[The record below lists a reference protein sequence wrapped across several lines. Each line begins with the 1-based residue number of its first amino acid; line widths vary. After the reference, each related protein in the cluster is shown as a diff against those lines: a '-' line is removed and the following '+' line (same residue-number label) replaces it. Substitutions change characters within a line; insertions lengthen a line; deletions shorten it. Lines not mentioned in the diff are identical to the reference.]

1 MLFSDA
7 DQRYMAQALALAER
21 GLYGTTPNPRVGCV
35 LVRDG
40 AVLAE
45 GWHARAGGP
54 HAEAAAIAE
63 ASARGVSLRGAT
75 AYVTLEPC
83 NHQGRT
89 PPCARALIEAG
100 VARVVIAMADPN
112 PTASGGMQAL
122 REAGIT
128 VECGLLQAEAEA
140 LNPGFIAR
148 VTRQRPW
155 VRMKIAASLDG
166 RTALADGRSQWITG
180 AAARQDGHQW
190 RARACAILTGIGTV
204 RDDDPQLNVRDVD
217 TTRQPLRVVIDSRL
231 ETPLSARILQGSK
244 TLLLSAIDDPA
255 REAAYAVRGV
265 EVERVP
271 SNAQGKTDLP
281 LVLETLA
288 RRGINELHVEAGAKL
303 NGSLLREGC
312 VDELLIYL
320 APSVIGDTGLGMF
333 ALPPLAELAA
343 QQRLQF
349 TDVRQIGDDL
359 RILARVLRASGNPA
373 SH

>member
-7 DQRYMAQALALAER
+7 DQRHMAQALALAEH

-63 ASARGVSLRGAT
+63 ASGRGVSLRGAT

-166 RTALADGRSQWITG
+166 RTALVDGRSQWITG

-204 RDDDPQLNVRDVD
+204 RDDDPRLNVRDVD

-359 RILARVLRASGNPA
+359 RIRARVLRASGNPA

>member
-7 DQRYMAQALALAER
+7 DQRHMAQALALAER

-63 ASARGVSLRGAT
+63 ASGRGVSLRGAT

-112 PTASGGMQAL
+112 PTASGGMQVL

-166 RTALADGRSQWITG
+166 RTALVDGRSQWITG

-359 RILARVLRASGNPA
+359 RILARVQRTAVGPLSV
-373 SH
+373 

>member
-7 DQRYMAQALALAER
+7 DQRHMAQALALAER

-63 ASARGVSLRGAT
+63 ASARGLSLRGAT

-166 RTALADGRSQWITG
+166 RTALDDGRSQWITG

-312 VDELLIYL
+312 VDELLVYL

>member
-312 VDELLIYL
+312 VDELLVYL

>member
-63 ASARGVSLRGAT
+63 ASARGLSLRGAT

>member
-7 DQRYMAQALALAER
+7 DQRHMAQALALAER

-63 ASARGVSLRGAT
+63 ANARGLNLRGAT

>member
-7 DQRYMAQALALAER
+7 DQRHMAQALALAEH

-63 ASARGVSLRGAT
+63 ASARGLSLRGAT

-166 RTALADGRSQWITG
+166 RTALVDGRSQWITG

-312 VDELLIYL
+312 VDELLVYL

>member
-7 DQRYMAQALALAER
+7 DQRHMAQALALAER

-63 ASARGVSLRGAT
+63 ANARGLNLRGAT

-166 RTALADGRSQWITG
+166 RTALVDGRSQWITG

>member
-7 DQRYMAQALALAER
+7 DQRHMAQALALAER

-54 HAEAAAIAE
+54 HAEAAAIAQ

-359 RILARVLRASGNPA
+359 RIRARVRRASGNPA

>member
-7 DQRYMAQALALAER
+7 DQRHMAQALALAER

-112 PTASGGMQAL
+112 PTASGGMQSL

>member
-7 DQRYMAQALALAER
+7 DQRHMAQALALAER

-63 ASARGVSLRGAT
+63 ANARGLNLRGAT

-359 RILARVLRASGNPA
+359 RIRARVLRASGNPA

>member
-1 MLFSDA
+1 MLFSDV
-7 DQRYMAQALALAER
+7 DQRHMAQALALAER

-63 ASARGVSLRGAT
+63 ASGRGVSLRGAT

-166 RTALADGRSQWITG
+166 RSALVDGRSQWITG

-204 RDDDPQLNVRDVD
+204 RDDDPRLNVRDVD

-359 RILARVLRASGNPA
+359 RIRARVLRASGNPA

>member
-1 MLFSDA
+1 MFSDV
-7 DQRYMAQALALAER
+7 DQRHMAQALALAER

-63 ASARGVSLRGAT
+63 ANARGLNLRGAT

-231 ETPLSARILQGSK
+231 ETPLSAR
-244 TLLLSAIDDPA
+244 
-255 REAAYAVRGV
+255 
-265 EVERVP
+265 
-271 SNAQGKTDLP
+271 
-281 LVLETLA
+281 
-288 RRGINELHVEAGAKL
+288 
-303 NGSLLREGC
+303 
-312 VDELLIYL
+312 
-320 APSVIGDTGLGMF
+320 
-333 ALPPLAELAA
+333 
-343 QQRLQF
+343 
-349 TDVRQIGDDL
+349 
-359 RILARVLRASGNPA
+359 
-373 SH
+373 

>member
-7 DQRYMAQALALAER
+7 DQRHMAQALALAER
-21 GLYGTTPNPRVGCV
+21 GLFGTTPNPRVGCV

-40 AVLAE
+40 VVLAE

-63 ASARGVSLRGAT
+63 ANARGVNLHGAT

-89 PPCARALIEAG
+89 PPCAGALIKAG

-112 PTASGGMQAL
+112 PTAAGGMQAL
-122 REAGIT
+122 REAGIP

-140 LNPGFIAR
+140 LNPGFISR

-231 ETPLSARILQGSK
+231 ETPLQARILQGSK

-281 LVLETLA
+281 LVLEALA

-333 ALPPLAELAA
+333 ALPPLADLAA

-359 RILARVLRASGNPA
+359 RILARVQRTAVGPLSV
-373 SH
+373 

>member
-7 DQRYMAQALALAER
+7 DQRHMAQALALAER

-63 ASARGVSLRGAT
+63 ANARGVNLRGAT

-89 PPCARALIEAG
+89 PPCAGALIEAD
-100 VARVVIAMADPN
+100 VTRVVIAMADPN
-112 PTASGGMQAL
+112 PTAAGGMQAL

-140 LNPGFIAR
+140 LNPGFISR

-359 RILARVLRASGNPA
+359 RIRARVLRASGNPA

>member
-7 DQRYMAQALALAER
+7 DQRHMAQALALAER

-63 ASARGVSLRGAT
+63 ANARGLNLRGAT

-166 RTALADGRSQWITG
+166 RTALVDGRSQWITG

-349 TDVRQIGDDL
+349 NDVSQIGDDL
-359 RILARVLRASGNPA
+359 RIRARVLRASGDPA

>member
-7 DQRYMAQALALAER
+7 DQRHMAQALALAEH

-63 ASARGVSLRGAT
+63 ANARGLNLRGAT

-166 RTALADGRSQWITG
+166 RTALVDGRSQWITG

-359 RILARVLRASGNPA
+359 RIRARVLRASGNPA

>member
-7 DQRYMAQALALAER
+7 DQRHMAQALALAER

-63 ASARGVSLRGAT
+63 ASARGLSLRGAT

-359 RILARVLRASGNPA
+359 RIRARVLRASGNPA

>member
-7 DQRYMAQALALAER
+7 DQRHMAQALALAER

-54 HAEAAAIAE
+54 HAEAAAIAQ

-359 RILARVLRASGNPA
+359 RIRARVLRASGNPA

>member
-7 DQRYMAQALALAER
+7 DQRHMAQALALAER

-63 ASARGVSLRGAT
+63 ASARGLSLRGAT

>member
-7 DQRYMAQALALAER
+7 DQRHMAQALALAER

-63 ASARGVSLRGAT
+63 ANARGLNLRGAT

-349 TDVRQIGDDL
+349 TDVSQIGDDL

>member
-7 DQRYMAQALALAER
+7 DQRHMAQALALAER

-35 LVRDG
+35 LMRDG

-63 ASARGVSLRGAT
+63 ASARGLSLRGAT

>member
-7 DQRYMAQALALAER
+7 DQRHMAQALALAEH

-63 ASARGVSLRGAT
+63 ASARGLSLRGAT

-166 RTALADGRSQWITG
+166 RTALVDGRSQWITG

>member
-7 DQRYMAQALALAER
+7 DQRHMAQALALAER

-63 ASARGVSLRGAT
+63 ANARGLNLRGAT

-349 TDVRQIGDDL
+349 TDVRQFGDDL
-359 RILARVLRASGNPA
+359 RIRARVLRASGNPA

>member
-7 DQRYMAQALALAER
+7 DQRHMAQALALAER

-63 ASARGVSLRGAT
+63 ASARGLSLRGAT

-166 RTALADGRSQWITG
+166 RTALVDGRSQWITG

-359 RILARVLRASGNPA
+359 RIRARVLRASGNPA

>member
-63 ASARGVSLRGAT
+63 ASGRGLSLRGAT

>member
-1 MLFSDA
+1 MLFSDV
-7 DQRYMAQALALAER
+7 DQRHMAQALALAER

-54 HAEAAAIAE
+54 HAEAAAIAQ

-359 RILARVLRASGNPA
+359 RIRARVLRASGNPA

>member
-63 ASARGVSLRGAT
+63 ASARGLSLRGAT

-166 RTALADGRSQWITG
+166 RTALVDGRSQWITG

-312 VDELLIYL
+312 VDELLVYL

>member
-7 DQRYMAQALALAER
+7 DQRHMAQALALAER

-63 ASARGVSLRGAT
+63 ANARGLNLRGAT

-166 RTALADGRSQWITG
+166 RSALVDGRSQWITG

-359 RILARVLRASGNPA
+359 RIRARVLRASGNPA

>member
-7 DQRYMAQALALAER
+7 DQRHMAQALALAER

-54 HAEAAAIAE
+54 HAEAAAIAQ

-349 TDVRQIGDDL
+349 TDVSQIGDDL

>member
-7 DQRYMAQALALAER
+7 DQRHMAQALALAER

-54 HAEAAAIAE
+54 HAEAAAIAQ
-63 ASARGVSLRGAT
+63 ASGRGVSLRGAT

>member
-7 DQRYMAQALALAER
+7 DQRHMAQALALAER

-54 HAEAAAIAE
+54 HAEAAAIAQ

>member
-166 RTALADGRSQWITG
+166 RTALVDGRSQWITG

-312 VDELLIYL
+312 VDELLVYL

>member
-1 MLFSDA
+1 MLFSDP
-7 DQRYMAQALALAER
+7 DQRHMAQALALAER

-63 ASARGVSLRGAT
+63 ANARGLNLRGAT

-166 RTALADGRSQWITG
+166 RTALVDGRSQWITG

-271 SNAQGKTDLP
+271 SNVQGKTDLP

-349 TDVRQIGDDL
+349 TDVRQFGDDL
-359 RILARVLRASGNPA
+359 RIRARVLRASGNPA

>member
-7 DQRYMAQALALAER
+7 DQRHMARALALAEH
-21 GLYGTTPNPRVGCV
+21 GLFGTTPNPRVGCV
-35 LVRDG
+35 LVGDG
-40 AVLAE
+40 EVLAE

-63 ASARGVSLRGAT
+63 ANARGVNLRGAT

-89 PPCARALIEAG
+89 PPCAHALIEAG
-100 VARVVIAMADPN
+100 VTRVVIAMADPN
-112 PTASGGMQAL
+112 PTAAGGIQAL

-140 LNPGFIAR
+140 LNPGFISR

-204 RDDDPQLNVRDVD
+204 RDDDPQLNVRDID
-217 TTRQPLRVVIDSRL
+217 TPRQPLRVVIDSRL
-231 ETPLSARILQGSK
+231 ETPLQARILQGSK

-281 LVLETLA
+281 LVLEALA

-359 RILARVLRASGNPA
+359 RILARVQRASAGWP
-373 SH
+373 SV

>member
-7 DQRYMAQALALAER
+7 DQRHMAQALALAER

-63 ASARGVSLRGAT
+63 ASGRGVSLRGAT

-166 RTALADGRSQWITG
+166 RSALVDGRSQWITG

-204 RDDDPQLNVRDVD
+204 RDDDPRLNVRDVD

-343 QQRLQF
+343 QQRLHF
-349 TDVRQIGDDL
+349 NDVSQIGDDL
-359 RILARVLRASGNPA
+359 RIRARVLRASGNPA

>member
-7 DQRYMAQALALAER
+7 DQRHMAQALALAER

-54 HAEAAAIAE
+54 HAEAAAIAQ
-63 ASARGVSLRGAT
+63 ASGRGVSLRGAT

-349 TDVRQIGDDL
+349 TDVSQIGDDL